1 MLTWGIAPGLE
12 WSRNRA
18 LKAHFSGTGNESR
31 FQRWCLGNHK
41 SPGRCPRPAVNAAP
55 LGAKHI
61 NDLSRSA
68 ISGPVGVAGPSKN
81 VRNRLQETRDSLF
94 SYSMRA
100 NRFLFLV
107 GTVAGLGLSGLPAVE
122 PAPET
127 PKRPVSTKYQDV
139 TVEDPYQWLEED
151 NNPQMKAWSDAQNQR
166 TRQYLDKLPDRA
178 AIEKQLTE
186 WYAKT
191 SRSYSSVVSRPGIL
205 FAMKFQP
212 PKQQQL
218 LVTLASADD
227 LKSEKVVLDPNALDA
242 KGTTAI
248 DWFVASLDGKYV
260 AVSLSKGGSED
271 GTLHFYETATGKAL
285 PDTIAHVQYPTAGGS
300 AAWNTDGTGVYYTRF
315 PRKGERPDA
324 DLNFYQQIYFHKL
337 GTPDTEDTYSIG
349 TDFPR
354 IAEITLQASHD
365 SKYILATVANGDGGE
380 FAHYLLGPDGKWN
393 QITQFSDQIKL
404 ARLGRDN
411 ALYLLSRANA
421 PRGKILRLPLDTP
434 ELKKA
439 VEIVPTG
446 QAAIEQIVPTGE
458 TLFVGDLLGGP
469 SQIRRFNLDGK
480 GETIIAIPA
489 ISAVQEMIATDD
501 GALLFRDVSYTEPAA
516 WFQCSK
522 GETELAKTAL
532 RSTAPVSFADIEVT
546 REFAASKDGTKIP
559 LNVIRKKG
567 IKPDGQNPTLLYGYG
582 GYGISLS
589 PNFDFT
595 RRIWFDRGGVHVVA
609 NIRGGGEFGEEWHKT
624 GNLTKK
630 QNVFDDFAAAG
641 EYLIKEKY
649 TRPGKLAIQGG
660 SNGGLL
666 MGAMITQHPDLF
678 RAVVSSVGIYDM
690 LRVELAPNGAFNVT
704 EFGTV
709 KDPDQFEWLYA
720 YSPYHHV
727 VDGTKYPAVLMMTGA
742 NDGRVA
748 PYHSRK
754 MTARL
759 IEANKSGNPIFLR
772 TSSSAGHGIGTALSE
787 RIKQLADIYA
797 FLFAQLG
804 MKKEMIK
811 K

>member
-1 MLTWGIAPGLE
+1 
-12 WSRNRA
+12 
-18 LKAHFSGTGNESR
+18 
-31 FQRWCLGNHK
+31 
-41 SPGRCPRPAVNAAP
+41 
-55 LGAKHI
+55 
-61 NDLSRSA
+61 
-68 ISGPVGVAGPSKN
+68 
-81 VRNRLQETRDSLF
+81 
-94 SYSMRA
+94 MRA
-100 NRFLFLV
+100 NFFLSLV
-107 GTVAGLGLSGLPAVE
+107 VTAGAFTLNDATLAES
-122 PAPET
+122 APDT
-127 PKRPVSTKYQDV
+127 PKKPVATEYQGV
-139 TVEDPYQWLEED
+139 TVEDPYQWLEAD
-151 NNPQMKAWSDAQNQR
+151 DDSQVKAWSDAQNQQ
-166 TRQYLDKLPDRA
+166 TRKNLDSFPDRA
-178 AIEKQLTE
+178 AIEKQLQE

-191 SRSYSSVVSRPGIL
+191 SPSYSSLVSRPGIL

-212 PKQQQL
+212 PKQQPL

-227 LKSEKVVLDPNALDA
+227 LKSEKVVLDPNVLDT

-248 DWFVASLDGKYV
+248 DWFVPSLDGKYV
-260 AVSLSKGGSED
+260 AMSLSKGGSED

-300 AAWNTDGTGVYYTRF
+300 AAWNADGSGIYYTRF

-337 GTPDTEDTYSIG
+337 GTPDTEDKYSIG
-349 TDFPR
+349 KDFPR
-354 IAEITLQASHD
+354 IAEIALAASRD
-365 SKYILATVANGDGGE
+365 GKYILATVANGDGGD
-380 FAHYLLGPDGKWN
+380 FAHYLLGPDETWK

-411 ALYLLSRANA
+411 ALYLLSRADA
-421 PRGKILRLPLDTP
+421 PRGKVLRLPLDVP
-434 ELKKA
+434 ELKNAAEIIASGEA
-439 VEIVPTG
+439 V
-446 QAAIEQIVPTGE
+446 IEQIVPSTDA
-458 TLFVGDLLGGP
+458 LYVADLLGGP
-469 SQIRRFNLDGK
+469 SQIRRFDLNGK
-480 GETIIAIPA
+480 NETKISTPQ
-489 ISAVQEMIATDD
+489 ISAVQELLALED
-501 GALLFRDVSYTEPAA
+501 GSLLFRDVSYTDPAA
-516 WFQCSK
+516 WFHCLNGK
-522 GETELAKTAL
+522 TEPVKTAL
-532 RSTAPVSFADIEVT
+532 QSTSPVSFADIEVR
-546 REFAASKDGTKIP
+546 REFATSKDGTKIP
-559 LNVIRKKG
+559 LNVLSRKGMKR
-567 IKPDGQNPTLLYGYG
+567 DGNNPTLLYAYG
-582 GYGISLS
+582 GYGISMS

-595 RRIWFDRGGVHVVA
+595 RRLWFDRGGVYVVA
-609 NIRGGGEFGEEWHKT
+609 NIRGGGEFGEEWHKA

-630 QNVFDDFAAAG
+630 QNVFDDFAAAA
-641 EYLIKEKY
+641 EYLIKENY

-709 KDPDQFEWLYA
+709 KDPEQFKALYA

-759 IEANKSGNPIFLR
+759 LAANKSENPILLR

-787 RIKQLADIYA
+787 RIKQSADIYA
-797 FLFAQLG
+797 FLFGQLG
-804 MKKEMIK
+804 MTGKRGD
-811 K
+811 